1 LAYYLVA
8 HSLYCDQTKK
18 RVSQMIDLHTHT
30 NFSDGTDSPTQL
42 INKAL
47 AAGISVLGLTDHDS
61 ISGWQEAIT
70 ALRPGISLVPGA
82 EISCQTPDG
91 ISVHILGLLFDSEN
105 LELMSTMQ
113 ATRENRHGRMAKII
127 TRLNEAGIEISMQDV
142 LDQLADGATLGRP
155 HLADALVKKGVVTSR
170 DEAFTQMLHN
180 KSKYYVSH
188 YSPLPEAA
196 IKMIKAAGGVSVI
209 AHPMASHR
217 GRTISLETF
226 GSLIDAGLDG
236 VEVDHRDH
244 SPDEKT
250 QLIELA
256 KQNNLV
262 MTGASDYHGNGK
274 LNQLGEY
281 VTMPE
286 QWERLEARAN
296 KRRVIKL

>member
-1 LAYYLVA
+1 
-8 HSLYCDQTKK
+8 
-18 RVSQMIDLHTHT
+18 MIDLHTHT

-70 ALRPGISLVPGA
+70 ALRPGISLVPGS
-82 EISCQTPDG
+82 EISCQTSDG

-105 LELMSTMQ
+105 LELMGTMQ

-127 TRLNEAGIEISMQDV
+127 TRLNEAGIDISMQDV
-142 LDQLADGATLGRP
+142 LDQLAEGATLGRP
-155 HLADALVKKGVVTSR
+155 HLADALVKKGVVASR

>member
-1 LAYYLVA
+1 LDV
-8 HSLYCDQTKK
+8 HFLYCAQAKK
-18 RVSQMIDLHTHT
+18 RVNQMIDLHTHT

-70 ALRPGISLVPGA
+70 ALRPGISLVPGS
-82 EISCQTPDG
+82 EISCQTSDG

-105 LELMSTMQ
+105 LELMGTMQ

-127 TRLNEAGIEISMQDV
+127 TRLNEAGIDISMQDV
-142 LDQLADGATLGRP
+142 LDQLAEGATLGRP
-155 HLADALVKKGVVTSR
+155 HLADALVEKGVVASR

-188 YSPLPEAA
+188 YSPLPEVA

-286 QWERLEARAN
+286 QWERLESRAN

>member
-1 LAYYLVA
+1 
-8 HSLYCDQTKK
+8 
-18 RVSQMIDLHTHT
+18 MIDLHTHT

-82 EISCQTPDG
+82 EISCQTSDG

-105 LELMSTMQ
+105 LELMGTMQ

-127 TRLNEAGIEISMQDV
+127 TRLNEAGIDISMQDV
-142 LDQLADGATLGRP
+142 LDQLAEGATLGRP
-155 HLADALVKKGVVTSR
+155 HLADALVKKGVVASR

-188 YSPLPEAA
+188 YSPLPEVA

-296 KRRVIKL
+296 KHRVIKL

>member
-1 LAYYLVA
+1 
-8 HSLYCDQTKK
+8 
-18 RVSQMIDLHTHT
+18 MIDLHTHT

-82 EISCQTPDG
+82 EISCQTSDG

-105 LELMSTMQ
+105 LELMGTMQ

-127 TRLNEAGIEISMQDV
+127 TRLNEAGIDISMQDV
-142 LDQLADGATLGRP
+142 LDQLAEGATLGRP
-155 HLADALVKKGVVTSR
+155 HLADALVEKGVVASR

-188 YSPLPEAA
+188 YSPLPEVA

-244 SPDEKT
+244 SLDEKT

-256 KQNNLV
+256 KQNDLV